1 MQETSIVQAES
12 NHVIKNWKF
21 YEPEGQ
27 MERTELEGQM
37 EYAFIAYD
45 DSIIKDTQSKMKR
58 KYEPG
63 KTKKEILK
71 KRKGMRSPTKN
82 PNDIWTEDKLAE

>member
-1 MQETSIVQAES
+1 MIE
-12 NHVIKNWKF
+12 NRKF

-27 MERTELEGQM
+27 IESTEPEGHA
-37 EYAFIAYD
+37 EYVFVAIDEATFE
-45 DSIIKDTQSKMKR
+45 DTQRKTKR
-58 KYEPG
+58 KRKHR

-82 PNDIWTEDKLAE
+82 PNDIWKTN